1 MTMGIPLKLLFIT
14 LTIVSVLGC
23 ADGSALVT
31 GQARPPIED
40 WNSVVILTEM
50 PDSAEQI
57 AVVKASS
64 DSGITQQQSL
74 DFAVAELKKQAAKVG
89 ANAVVLS
96 SRSTGAQVVGTPT
109 YGQQGGTTITSSEV
123 EIVMGIAVFVSE

>member
-1 MTMGIPLKLLFIT
+1 MRIRASLKLLF
-14 LTIVSVLGC
+14 LAVTIVSVWGC

-40 WNSVVILTEM
+40 WNSVQILTEM
-50 PDSAEQI
+50 PDDAEQI
-57 AVVKASS
+57 AIVKASS

-89 ANAVVLS
+89 ANVVVLS

-109 YGQQGGTTITSSEV
+109 YDQQGGTIITSSEV
-123 EIVMGIAVFVSE
+123 EIVQGIAVFVSE